1 MKRLTAFA
9 FVLLT
14 VIAAH
19 CQAVGAKQAHAMLD
33 NIVMGDRAALEKAQ
47 VSVTLNVGHSNGITL
62 KTVEVIN
69 EGKQTYVATYD
80 ATGRLVD
87 GMLVATD
94 GDVKQLRTESDNEY
108 VWFVPQGEAKC
119 VVSADSVMVTRR
131 YDMKMKPLSNSYIR
145 HSCTVTC
152 RYVVNTDGTFEQL
165 PVVCENYQIEGSLDA
180 DGQELPPTSCLQVQP
195 SLNTTSLKVMSL
207 LYSPI
212 SNSSAAMEEWIELGA
227 YLYQRMDMTGV
238 PDCEFWS
245 ANYYTNNIAP
255 MLAQGDS
262 RKMVWFYQHYG
273 TRSFVEAWAVLY
285 GGDYNRLSNY
295 IPISDN
301 HPSFYQILKQS
312 AKRLSDKKAR
322 QWWKEALK

>member
-9 FVLLT
+9 IVLLSVVVT
-14 VIAAH
+14 H
-19 CQAVGAKQAHAMLD
+19 CQVVGAKQAHTLLD
-33 NIVMGDRAALEKAQ
+33 NIVMGDRAALNEAR
-47 VSVTLNVGHSNGITL
+47 VCVTYNTGLPNGITL
-62 KTVEVIN
+62 KSIEVMN
-69 EGKQTYVATYD
+69 KGKQTYVACYD

-94 GDVKQLRTESDNEY
+94 GDVKQLRAETNNEY
-108 VWFVPQGEAKC
+108 VWFVPQGDAKC

-152 RYVVNTDGTFEQL
+152 QYAVHADGTFEQL
-165 PVVCENYQIEGSLDA
+165 PVVCENYQIEGELDT
-180 DGQELPPTSCLQVQP
+180 DGQELPPTSRRQVKP
-195 SLNTTSLKVMSL
+195 SLNTTSLRVMSL

-227 YLYQRMDMTGV
+227 YLNQRLDMTGV
-238 PDCEFWS
+238 PDSEFWGAS
-245 ANYYTNNIAP
+245 YYTDNIAP
-255 MLAQGDS
+255 MLAQGDG
-262 RKMVWFYQHYG
+262 RKMVWFYLHYG
-273 TRSFVEAWAVLY
+273 SGPYVDALAVLY
-285 GGDYNRLSNY
+285 GGDYNRLANY
-295 IPISDN
+295 ISSSDK
-301 HPSFYQILKQS
+301 HPSFHQILKQS